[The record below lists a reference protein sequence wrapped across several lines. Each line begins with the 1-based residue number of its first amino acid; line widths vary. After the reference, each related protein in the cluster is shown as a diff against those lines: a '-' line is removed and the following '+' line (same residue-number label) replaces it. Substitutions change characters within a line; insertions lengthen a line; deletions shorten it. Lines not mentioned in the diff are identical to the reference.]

1 MSIHLFDVD
10 DFWEIFKAVRNETAE
25 GLTEAIEAIARGE
38 RIKADRLFAN
48 VLDQIPFN
56 TDDYV
61 RLRNFLRDLY
71 AAHRTIASIGSTV
84 SDPRSL
90 TNEHLDELFRSFGF
104 NYSAQL
110 KQPTT
115 NTPLES
121 KINFFLDLVN
131 LYKIKGTPQALVN
144 VLQFYGISD
153 LDIYSFW
160 LKLNESGELIFSGD
174 AVAGTTVNPSP
185 ITLEYDLLTKT
196 DPHWLYTES
205 QILQLNRTNNINLP
219 SKTPYFGVQPVA
231 ALGAETSIL
240 VRKVQDQYDSYQA
253 TSTLPTADAEISVL
267 GANYSLLELYLSI
280 IYTFYKEY
288 NTGVTGDNFVCYDG
302 TNTISSEIISEYNG
316 IVAGKVISRQDI
328 LDRLSQYRDLF
339 TRVKARNFL
348 QTKTDAETMLTSISP
363 ELKTDLD
370 ALSETNVV
378 VLNSLLRDLA
388 SWVRFNVGFGFIN
401 LGFILSGLQA
411 VFDELKPVIDFFK
424 PYRARLLVL
433 ESILFKDR
441 LFGSI
446 VVEDLLGPIGHQE
459 DFFDFL
465 TGNSAPCCEDPYT
478 ICQDSTAKLLYTRE
492 NYDCGSYFDIGA
504 VTDIRRPLEIT
515 HFEDPVDPLRCSTQQ
530 DSSALVTSW
539 AYGVGGVS
547 SPEEALDDRY
557 LFGPDGSQTWDTQ
570 GTDFVVFGTNNAVNS
585 SHCYVRLKNITLER
599 GEIINSCRLKVR
611 ESYSGQGGGSP
622 VKSNIY
628 LVDQDNVFTLPS
640 TEAEFD
646 ALPLTSAVAWDN
658 IEDWNGLGGEVHY
671 SPDLSTILQT
681 VVNRSGWQSGNDV
694 LLVIRDNGTGVSG
707 CWRSFFSAEFTG
719 GAFKAEFEYN
729 EQLSLD
735 STAVFDFTLYQSGGF
750 QIFDTGASFDC
761 THGFDLVQI
770 TVEQALV
777 ALLQENGAYIL
788 AENGSRILL
797 EQQDE

>member
-10 DFWEIFKAVRNETAE
+10 DFWEIFKAVRDETAE

-38 RIKADRLFAN
+38 RTKADRLFAN

-56 TDDYV
+56 TPDYV

-71 AAHRTIASIGSTV
+71 AAHRTIASVSSTV

-110 KQPTT
+110 KQATT

-160 LKLNESGELIFSGD
+160 LKLDKDGELIFSGD

-196 DPHWLYTES
+196 DPHWLYTQN
-205 QILQLNRTNNINLP
+205 QILQLNQTNNINLP

-253 TSTLPTADAEISVL
+253 TSTLPTADAEISLL

-288 NTGVTGDNFVCYDG
+288 DAGVTGDNFVCYDG
-302 TNTISSEIISEYNG
+302 TNTISAEIISEYNG
-316 IVAGKVISRQDI
+316 IVAGEVTSRQNI

-348 QTKTDAETMLTSISP
+348 QTKTDGETILAIISP
-363 ELKTDLD
+363 ALKTDLD
-370 ALSETNVV
+370 ALSETNVE

-388 SWVRFNVGFGFIN
+388 SWVRFNIGFGFIN

-433 ESILFKDR
+433 ESIQYKDR

-446 VVEDLLGPIGHQE
+446 VVEDLFGPIGYQE

-465 TGNSAPCCEDPYT
+465 TGDSAPCCEDPYT
-478 ICQDSTAKLLYTRE
+478 ICQDSTAKLLYSRE
-492 NYDCGSYFDIGA
+492 TYDCGSYHDIGA
-504 VTDIRRPLEIT
+504 VTDIRRPLQIT
-515 HFEDPVDPLRCSTQQ
+515 QFEDIIDPLRCSTQQ
-530 DSSALVTSW
+530 DSTALVTSW
-539 AYGVGGVS
+539 TSGVGGVS
-547 SPEEALDDRY
+547 SPDDGADDRY
-557 LFGPDGSQTWDTQ
+557 LDGVDQSQVW
-570 GTDFVVFGTNNAVNS
+570 GNGNTDHILIGAGGAGVER
-585 SHCYVRLKNITLER
+585 HCYIRFRNVNIQP
-599 GEIINSCRLKVR
+599 GETISSCRIKFTA
-611 ESYSGQGGGSP
+611 SYSGGGTDDINT
-622 VKSNIY
+622 NIY
-628 LVDQDNVFTLPS
+628 FVDQDDITNLPADE
-640 TEAEFD
+640 TEFD
-646 ALPLTSAVAWDN
+646 ALPLTAGVAWDA
-658 IEDWNGLGGEVHY
+658 IEEWNVTESIHY
-671 SPDLSTILQT
+671 SPDLSAILQA
-681 VVNRSGWQSGNDV
+681 VVNRAGWQAGNDIM
-694 LLVIRDNGTGVSG
+694 LIIRNDASDFAAWRAFLSAEYDNGDH
-707 CWRSFFSAEFTG
+707 
-719 GAFKAEFEYN
+719 KAILEYN
-729 EQLSLD
+729 EQMSLD
-735 STAVFDFTLYQSGGF
+735 STASFGFEFYQSGGF
-750 QIFDTGASFDC
+750 QIFDTGAIFDC

-770 TVEQALV
+770 SVEQAL
-777 ALLQENGAYIL
+777 ASLLQENGALIL

-797 EQQDE
+797 EQQD

>member
-38 RIKADRLFAN
+38 RIKADLLFAN

-56 TDDYV
+56 TPDYV

-71 AAHRTIASIGSTV
+71 AAHRTIASVSSTV

-104 NYSAQL
+104 GYSAQL
-110 KQPTT
+110 RQPTT

-160 LKLNESGELIFSGD
+160 LKLDKDGELIFSGD

-185 ITLEYDLLTKT
+185 ITLEYDLLTKN
-196 DPHWLYTES
+196 DPHWLYTQN
-205 QILQLNRTNNINLP
+205 QILQLNQTNNINLP

-253 TSTLPTADAEISVL
+253 TSTLPTADAEISLL

-288 NTGVTGDNFVCYDG
+288 DTGVTGDNFVCYDG
-302 TNTISSEIISEYNG
+302 TNTISAEIISEYNS
-316 IVAGKVISRQDI
+316 IVSGKVTSRQNI

-348 QTKTDAETMLTSISP
+348 QTKTDGEEILGAISP
-363 ELKTDLD
+363 ALKTDLD
-370 ALSETNVV
+370 GLSETNIE

-388 SWVRFNVGFGFIN
+388 SWVRFNIGFGFIN

-433 ESILFKDR
+433 ESILFRDK

-446 VVEDLLGPIGHQE
+446 VVEDLFGPIGYQE

-465 TGNSAPCCEDPYT
+465 TGDSAPCCEDPYT
-478 ICQDSTAKLLYTRE
+478 VCQDSTAKLLYSRE
-492 NYDCGSYFDIGA
+492 TYDCGSYHDIGS
-504 VTDIRRPLEIT
+504 VTDIRRPIEIT
-515 HFEDPVDPLRCSTQQ
+515 QFEDIIDPLRCSTQQ
-530 DSSALVTSW
+530 DSTALVTSW
-539 AYGVGGVS
+539 TSGVGGVS
-547 SPEEALDDRY
+547 SPDDSLDDRT
-557 LFGPDGSQTWDTQ
+557 LEGTDGSQDWYTTTSDHIIFGAGGLPDVNHAYIRFRNVNIQPGETI
-570 GTDFVVFGTNNAVNS
+570 TD
-585 SHCYVRLKNITLER
+585 
-599 GEIINSCRLKVR
+599 CRIKFTA
-611 ESYSGQGGGSP
+611 SYSGGGTNT
-622 VKSNIY
+622 VRSNLY
-628 LVDQDNVFTLPS
+628 FVDQDDITSLPAN
-640 TEAEFD
+640 EAEFD
-646 ALPLTSAVAWDN
+646 ALPLTSAVAFDDV
-658 IEDWNGLGGEVHY
+658 ESWNVTESIHY
-671 SPDLSTILQT
+671 SPDLSAILQT
-681 VVNRSGWQSGNDV
+681 IVNRAGWRAGNDIM
-694 LLVIRDNGTGVSG
+694 LIIRDDGSSNAAWRAFLSVEYDNGDH
-707 CWRSFFSAEFTG
+707 
-719 GAFKAEFEYN
+719 KAILEYN
-729 EQLSLD
+729 EQQSLD
-735 STAVFDFTLYQSGGF
+735 STTSFGFELYQSGGF
-750 QIFDTGASFDC
+750 QIFDTGAVFDC

-770 TVEQALV
+770 TVEQALA
-777 ALLQENGAYIL
+777 ALLQENGALIL

-797 EQQDE
+797 EQQD